1 MSDNIPQSA
10 GSSNLGSRSPASGD
24 EPSRGNGVGG
34 MERVQVSMEP
44 EGWYMDAGPP
54 SWDAEA
60 KTFSFFLRKLGHEP
74 VRCILA
80 LDAFEHAAQSNDL
93 SGPALSR
100 TFDADTLMI
109 ELRTAP
115 KLNRVLLD

>member
-1 MSDNIPQSA
+1 
-10 GSSNLGSRSPASGD
+10 
-24 EPSRGNGVGG
+24 
-34 MERVQVSMEP
+34 MEP
-44 EGWYMDAGPP
+44 EGWYMDGGPP

-80 LDAFEHAAQSNDL
+80 LDALEHAAQSNDL

-100 TFDADTLMI
+100 IFDADRLII
-109 ELRTAP
+109 ELRAAQ
-115 KLNRVLLD
+115 KLNAGLLDADGSVLLDADDLRRRSAGAQPWSAK